1 MKRVIRASEA
11 QNRTKARTILNKSKE
26 LLDVIENAPEGVI
39 EEYDLN
45 ALYEELIDII
55 PSLSRS
61 LEK

>member
-1 MKRVIRASEA
+1 MKRIIRASEA
-11 QNRTKARTILNKSKE
+11 PNRTKARTILNKSKE

-45 ALYEELIDII
+45 VLYEELIDII